1 MSSLSNKGI
10 KKIQEQVKKSSKA
23 KKEDGYEPEIN
34 LKQCCGK
41 PLNTEMEEVRDKLKK
56 EMLDLRSRSMR
67 GS

>member
-23 KKEDGYEPEIN
+23 KKEDGYEPE
-34 LKQCCGK
+34 
-41 PLNTEMEEVRDKLKK
+41 MEEVRDKLKK